1 MGGVTFKKIN
11 YGTNIMCSSLVYPV
25 WFSNPINE
33 YFFVVNLT
41 DTIIKI
47 KRQNTGSLAKVNCR
61 IIVNYEPH
69 KSSRTYRSSTGKG
82 IPHDMVR
89 TILPTSYISII
100 KDDDEWFYVRDF
112 YQETT
117 YQKDKRIKED
127 IEYYKCDQLDGLL
140 DCIHACINK

>member
-1 MGGVTFKKIN
+1 MFTAG
-11 YGTNIMCSSLVYPV
+11 
-25 WFSNPINE
+25 
-33 YFFVVNLT
+33 
-41 DTIIKI
+41 
-47 KRQNTGSLAKVNCR
+47 RLAKVNCR